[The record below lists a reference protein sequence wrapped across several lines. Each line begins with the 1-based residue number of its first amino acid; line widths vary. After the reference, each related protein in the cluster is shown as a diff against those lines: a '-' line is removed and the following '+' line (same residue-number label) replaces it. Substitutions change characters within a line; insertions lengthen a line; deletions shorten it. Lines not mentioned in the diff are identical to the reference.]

1 MKHAFPPFLY
11 PFRSGPGIAL
21 IPYIYIHHARHEKTR
36 KGEGEKKTV
45 LDHKIRKALG
55 AWPNLDRKIPL
66 YEDLHFL
73 CTREGTGKDRDGI
86 S

>member
-1 MKHAFPPFLY
+1 MKHAFPPLSLSISFWAGDRAY
-11 PFRSGPGIAL
+11 TI
-21 IPYIYIHHARHEKTR
+21 YIYPSRPPRED

-45 LDHKIRKALG
+45 LDHKIGKALG